1 MTAKPFHLAWFL
13 EGSSAQGWQEEYHG
27 GIAHEWMYPQI
38 MIDLACALERAG
50 FDYILV
56 EDAPYV
62 GDIYGASMDVY
73 LRNALATPRQD
84 PVVVST
90 LLLNAT
96 KHLGICVTL
105 PTYGVHPYHLARQIG
120 TLDQIS
126 GGRAGWNMVTGSSVR
141 AAQNYGLDALLEH
154 DLRYDIADEY
164 MAAVE
169 ALWDSW
175 EPDAIVGDPETG
187 VFADPSKVHRVDF
200 EGEHFRTRGPLSS
213 GPAPQGRP
221 VIAQA
226 GGSPRGRKFAAEHAD
241 TVVAGGRT
249 VADMKAYR
257 EQVRAIRSEAGLD
270 PDSCKLMFGI
280 GTPIIGATAEEA
292 AAKKE
297 RLLEGIRRHP
307 ELPLAAMSK
316 IANIDFGAFPLDEPL
331 GEVDLT
337 TNGSQ
342 VGLPEF
348 IESNRG
354 KTLRQAAVE
363 LGERTHGAH
372 GLIGTID
379 HVAGVLADMMS
390 EIGGDGFLFGGGGSA
405 TRRSVAEI
413 TDGLVPELQRRG
425 LVRTRYEHDTFRE
438 NLLSY

>member
-1 MTAKPFHLAWFL
+1 MSTEPFHLAWFL
-13 EGSSAQGWQEEYHG
+13 EGSSAQAWTQDYRGN
-27 GIAHEWMYPQI
+27 IATEWMYPQI
-38 MIDLACALERAG
+38 MIDLARALERAG

-62 GDIYGASMDVY
+62 GDFYGSSMDVY

-126 GGRAGWNMVTGSSVR
+126 AGRAGWNMVTGSSVR

-175 EPDAIVGDPETG
+175 EPGSIVGDPETG

-226 GGSPRGRKFAAEHAD
+226 GGSPRGRRFAAEHAD

-249 VADMKAYR
+249 VADMKLYR
-257 EQVRAIRSEAGLD
+257 EQVRAIRVAAGLD

-280 GTPIIGATAEEA
+280 GTPIIGATMTEA
-292 AAKKE
+292 AAKKA
-297 RLLEGIRRHP
+297 RILEGIRAHP
-307 ELPLAAMSK
+307 EIPLAGMSK

-331 GEVDLT
+331 GDIDLS

-348 IESNRG
+348 IENNRG
-354 KTLRQAAVE
+354 KTLREAAVE

-372 GLIGTID
+372 GLIGTIE
-379 HVAGVLADMMS
+379 HVADVMAGMMA

-405 TRRSVAEI
+405 TRRSIAEI

-425 LVRTRYEHDTFRE
+425 LVRREYTHNTFRE
-438 NLLSY
+438 NLLAF